1 MIYVYI
7 DVTYHVLL
15 SYIISCCCVDEV
27 GKKLAMHIVAANPTF
42 LSIKD
47 VPIEVVQKE
56 TDIFR
61 QA

>member
-1 MIYVYI
+1 M
-7 DVTYHVLL
+7 L
-15 SYIISCCCVDEV
+15 SIILCCKDEV

-47 VPIEVVQKE
+47 VPIEIVQKE

-61 QA
+61 